1 MRVTPQGVIQ
11 SESGHSGNSQPPPAG
26 PRMVERR
33 MLGPLGNTVWHYD
46 DQTAIADG
54 VSIDAN
60 NVWGAWLLSGARLT
74 IHAIT
79 GNGTPA
85 WSFSSF
91 GSGNSGVAAA
101 KDADRS
107 GFMESN
113 AAGNDFRQHGFR
125 STSNGTPDWSFTY
138 PVSDPNLPASSR
150 KVATS
155 RDGSVIAAVV
165 SDSVTQNSTLYVF
178 DADTGAVTLMWTD
191 PLRMDGVA
199 LTDNGSKAL
208 VTQDNRATLVDTSSG
223 NIIFNVAGSGAGNI
237 FYPISGDGSVFA
249 VGGFNFDVYAFKYAF
264 NGTTYV
270 QVIHFTRANFWFG
283 GASTVSH
290 DGSTAGTFGA
300 NYANGWLSGEV
311 YLFDVPSHNMLGSY
325 PVSGTGMYQGTPIG
339 AGSNDNGTV
348 MAFASWGTQFHDWPE
363 VMVFNRSVQLIGQIN
378 FPGSAFSVDVTTDGQ
393 YVVGGAKAVH
403 ANQFGSG
410 GRIELIQLQ
419 GSPSPTPTP
428 TATPCA
434 SVGSWTEQAP
444 YPIAVSGHAVVS
456 VGGNVYSFG
465 GIVEPPA
472 AITNA
477 YKYTPAT
484 NTWTPIAPLPAPRG
498 WFSGTTDGTYVYL
511 LGGVDQNF
519 NTTATL
525 WRYDPATNTYNTNL
539 PSYAIPTYFHA
550 SAYLNGKI
558 YRIAGAAIGTD
569 FHVEVYTIATNSWSM
584 AANYPFA
591 NHNLM
596 TVALGNY
603 IYAGGGNASPDK
615 TYRYDP
621 STDTWDDAAVADLP
635 AGRSAAAS
643 GAYNGRWLL
652 AGGDVNFAISTSA
665 IAWDPATNTWSNLA
679 NMVQARDL
687 LAGTTAGQSF
697 YAVAGDSGPG
707 TPTNDNQ
714 QYTDVPCGTPTT
726 TPSATPSATFTP
738 TPSARPTPSEPS
750 MTPLPTPTGTVTP
763 TSTPTTT
770 PPPTP
775 TPISTV
781 TPTATPT
788 PTPTPTARPVP
799 APRSR
804 PTPAP
809 RP

>member
-1 MRVTPQGVIQ
+1 
-11 SESGHSGNSQPPPAG
+11 
-26 PRMVERR
+26 
-33 MLGPLGNTVWHYD
+33 LGNTVWYYD
-46 DQTAIADG
+46 DTTAIADG

-74 IHAIT
+74 MHAIT

-85 WSFSSF
+85 WAFSSF

-101 KDADRS
+101 KGGDRS

-125 STSNGTPDWSFTY
+125 STSNGIPDWSFPY

-155 RDGSVIAAVV
+155 RDGSIVAAVV

-178 DADTGAVTLMWTD
+178 DGNTGAVTLMWTD

-199 LTDNGSKAL
+199 LTDNGSMAL
-208 VTQDNRATLVDTSSG
+208 VTQDNRGTLVDTSNG
-223 NIIFNVAGSGAGNI
+223 NIVFSATGSGAGSI

-249 VGGFNFDVYAFKYAF
+249 VGGFNFDVYAF
-264 NGTTYV
+264 NGTTYNR
-270 QVIHFTRANFWFG
+270 VIHFTRANFWFG
-283 GASTVSH
+283 QASAVSR
-290 DGSTAGTFGA
+290 DGSTVGTFGG
-300 NYANGWLSGEV
+300 NYADGWLSGEV
-311 YLFDVPSHNMLGSY
+311 YLFDVPSGNMLGSY
-325 PVSGTGMYQGTPIG
+325 PVSGTGAYQGTPIG

-378 FPGSAFSVDVTTDGQ
+378 FAGSAFSVDVATDGQ

-419 GSPSPTPTP
+419 ASPTPTP
-428 TATPCA
+428 TATATPCA
-434 SVGSWTEQAP
+434 SVGAWTEQAP
-444 YPIAVSGHAVVS
+444 YSIAISGNAVAS
-456 VGGNVYSFG
+456 QGSNVYSFG
-465 GIVEPPA
+465 GIVNNA
-472 AITNA
+472 AIANA
-477 YKYTPAT
+477 YKYSPAT
-484 NTWTPIAPLPAPRG
+484 NTWTAIASLPQPRG
-498 WFSGTTDGTYVYL
+498 WFSATTDGTYIYL

-519 NTTATL
+519 TTTATL
-525 WRYDPATNTYNTNL
+525 WRYDPISNTYNTSL
-539 PSYAIPTYFHA
+539 PSYTIPTYFHA
-550 SAYLNGKI
+550 TAYLNGKI

-569 FHVEVYTIATNSWSM
+569 FHVEVYDIATNSWSM

-596 TVALGNY
+596 AVALGSY
-603 IYAGGGNASPDK
+603 IYAGGGNASPTK

-621 STDTWDDAAVADLP
+621 STDTWDDAAIADFP
-635 AGRSAAAS
+635 AGRSSAAS

-652 AGGDVNFAISTSA
+652 AGGDVDFATSNSV
-665 IAWDPATNTWSNLA
+665 IAWDPATNTWNNLP
-679 NMVQARDL
+679 NMVQARDNL
-687 LAGTTAGQSF
+687 EGATAGQSF
-697 YAVAGDSGPG
+697 YAVAGDFGPG
-707 TPTNDNQ
+707 NPTNDNQ
-714 QYTDVPCGTPTT
+714 QYTETCGTSTQTPTPTATPSVTATATLTPTT
-726 TPSATPSATFTP
+726 TPTPTATSTATATGTATATATPTATHTSTATP
-738 TPSARPTPSEPS
+738 TATA
-750 MTPLPTPTGTVTP
+750 
-763 TSTPTTT
+763 TT
-770 PPPTP
+770 
-775 TPISTV
+775 

-788 PTPTPTARPVP
+788 GTPSATPRTNPTPRP
-799 APRSR
+799 R
-804 PTPAP
+804 PTPPP